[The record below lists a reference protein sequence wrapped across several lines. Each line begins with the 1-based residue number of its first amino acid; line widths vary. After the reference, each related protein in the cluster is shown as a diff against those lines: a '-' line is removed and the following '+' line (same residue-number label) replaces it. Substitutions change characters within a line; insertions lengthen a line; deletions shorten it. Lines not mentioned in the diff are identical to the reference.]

1 MRPNFRL
8 AYFSYEKKEN
18 YYVYRSGGLLFGLFN
33 YSKRLIYTLFYSRL
47 AVISNKH
54 KTLNKNRL
62 NLLLKN
68 TQSGSELLK
77 LNGLRRIWYQ
87 I

>member
-18 YYVYRSGGLLFGLFN
+18 YSVYGGGLLFGLFN

-62 NLLLKN
+62 NLLLKS
-68 TQSGSELLK
+68 TQSASY
-77 LNGLRRIWYQ
+77 I
-87 I
+87 

>member
-18 YYVYRSGGLLFGLFN
+18 NSVYGGGLLFGLFN
-33 YSKRLIYTLFYSRL
+33 YLKRLIQT
-47 AVISNKH
+47 I
-54 KTLNKNRL
+54 
-62 NLLLKN
+62 LLK
-68 TQSGSELLK
+68 TGS
-77 LNGLRRIWYQ
+77 RI